1 MANSIFQGK
10 FGPEIIGG
18 TDKGGFNVPFGFE
31 TSDMDGTVQK
41 L

>member
-10 FGPEIIGG
+10 FGPEISGD
-18 TDKGGFNVPFGFE
+18 TDKGGFNLPFGFE
-31 TSDMDGTVQK
+31 TSDVDGSVQK